1 MVSKPPFGHLHPAP
15 CLTQKSFSFS
25 SCVPCTGTNLSPK
38 SPPLFTNQHQKQA
51 QRLLMC
57 QTMES
62 ATHRNSP
69 HVSPVFHAL
78 FWSTKDLHEWT
89 QKLPIYQTSE
99 STATKI
105 CAHAHTCYH
114 ALQHAPML
122 FCMPPLLACYFLSCR
137 PVRLCPIDSTWLGDS
152 TQSLFTL
159 VRLFYLS
166 SPTPPIRSNPALRPG
181 LVRFN

>member
-38 SPPLFTNQHQKQA
+38 SPLFTNQHQKQA

-69 HVSPVFHAL
+69 HVSPVFHVL
-78 FWSTKDLHEWT
+78 FWSITDCTNGLRSCQSIKHRNPPPPRFVHVLTRATMHSNMLLCSSACHLC
-89 QKLPIYQTSE
+89 LPAIFS
-99 STATKI
+99 
-105 CAHAHTCYH
+105 HAD
-114 ALQHAPML
+114 QSGSAPSIQ
-122 FCMPPLLACYFLSCR
+122 PGWVP
-137 PVRLCPIDSTWLGDS
+137 RLRVC
-152 TQSLFTL
+152 SL
-159 VRLFYLS
+159 
-166 SPTPPIRSNPALRPG
+166 
-181 LVRFN
+181 